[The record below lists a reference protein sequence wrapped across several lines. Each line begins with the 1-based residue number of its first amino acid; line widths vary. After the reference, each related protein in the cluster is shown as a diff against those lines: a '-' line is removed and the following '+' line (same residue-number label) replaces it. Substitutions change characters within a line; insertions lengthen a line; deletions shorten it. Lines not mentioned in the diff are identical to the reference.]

1 MNRIFCPP
9 LSHCGRCRGNT
20 YGTAGSKNA
29 RRKLYHDMNSPIVS
43 EFSMTSAFLGLKVF
57 TKKNGSILYQ
67 FFIVWS
73 SFMKN
78 FFHSKYNIVLLI
90 FSLVLFVLYYYF

>member
-1 MNRIFCPP
+1 
-9 LSHCGRCRGNT
+9 
-20 YGTAGSKNA
+20 
-29 RRKLYHDMNSPIVS
+29 MNSPIVS

-78 FFHSKYNIVLLI
+78 FFHSKYDLSVIELCLIRRFFLL
-90 FSLVLFVLYYYF
+90 FF